1 MPDQKNLLLL
11 ILLAG
16 TLMFCV
22 PFTSP
27 MQARA
32 TEATDTTTDTTTDTN
47 QQVESIQTLYR
58 DLVSLSFD
66 FNQLSRSNG
75 RNRHG
80 GGKGVFYRPGT
91 EESIMRWD
99 YSEPDPQIILNNGS
113 KLSIYSKND
122 NQLIVTSSEEL
133 QSDITYAFFSGK
145 RNLTDDFT
153 PLAPDNRFIFAQE
166 DPKMK
171 AIQLLPKTLHNQ
183 IKSLHIWFDG
193 EFLIH
198 KLIMED
204 HFGSLTELTFSNIR
218 LNELPAA
225 SPETVAELVRLEL
238 PPDTE
243 IIRQ

>member
-1 MPDQKNLLLL
+1 MPDQKNLFLF
-11 ILLAG
+11 ILLSS
-16 TLMFCV
+16 TLLFCV

-32 TEATDTTTDTTTDTN
+32 AEATDSTTDTN
-47 QQVESIQTLYR
+47 QQVQSIQTLYR

-80 GGKGVFYRPGT
+80 AGKGVFYRPGT
-91 EESIMRWD
+91 GESVMRWD
-99 YSEPDPQIILNNGS
+99 YSEPDPQIILNNGN

-153 PLAPDNRFIFAQE
+153 PLPPDNRFIFAQE
-166 DPKMK
+166 DPKMQ

-183 IKSLHIWFDG
+183 IKSLHLWFDG
-193 EFLIH
+193 KFLIH

-204 HFGSLTELTFSNIR
+204 HFGALTELTFSNIL

-243 IIRQ
+243 IISQ